1 MYVEPEYRGRNTGA
15 LALEVISL
23 IHAIQACD
31 FTVLVADDNGSKKLI
46 EWYEKKGGFEVAP
59 KLQEILGS
67 PNGIH
72 GVTMISPTKRILPP
86 DCSIQW
92 W

>member
-1 MYVEPEYRGRNTGA
+1 MYVEPEYRGRNTGG

-31 FTVLVADDNGSKKLI
+31 FTVLVADDNGSKKLV
-46 EWYEKKGGFEVAP
+46 EWYEKNDYTVAP
-59 KLQEILGS
+59 KLQDCLGS
-67 PNGIH
+67 PNEIH

-86 DCSIQW
+86 NCSIQW